1 MHCFSVDSVQALALS
16 LVHAGPIMLYNA
28 YQSSNYDVKTHPA
41 EAAIDGNIY
50 TSSQTAVDTSGCKA
64 LNDDGLYG
72 ICGVLAECMTSPYY
86 TGAYASTPS
95 NPYWTAGFTSDI
107 SVRSEG
113 FFRPIT
119 ITAQTSIACALLKC
133 RPCFSRFGQLM
144 GMSCFASTTAR
155 TGETLRMGSLS
166 RSCILLLLSCL
177 LGRVRLLLGTH
188 SHMHLS
194 PDQSVLS

>member
-1 MHCFSVDSVQALALS
+1 MPIELKPTSYLTCTVSLYMDSVQALALS

-41 EAAIDGNIY
+41 EAAIDGNIH

-72 ICGVLAECMTSPYY
+72 VCGVLAECMTSPYY

-107 SVRSEG
+107 SVRSE
-113 FFRPIT
+113 
-119 ITAQTSIACALLKC
+119 A
-133 RPCFSRFGQLM
+133 FS
-144 GMSCFASTTAR
+144 
-155 TGETLRMGSLS
+155 TLSLS
-166 RSCILLLLSCL
+166 LPRQ
-177 LGRVRLLLGTH
+177 
-188 SHMHLS
+188 
-194 PDQSVLS
+194 D